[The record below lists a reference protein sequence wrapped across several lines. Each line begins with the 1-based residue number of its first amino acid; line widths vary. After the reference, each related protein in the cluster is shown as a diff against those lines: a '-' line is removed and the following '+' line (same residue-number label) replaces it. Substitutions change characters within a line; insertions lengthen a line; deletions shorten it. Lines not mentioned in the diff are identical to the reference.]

1 MADLVREIKTVGV
14 VGAGTMGRGIAR
26 VAAEAGFQV
35 LLVDVTQELVDRALQ
50 ANDRELQRMVEK
62 GKLSA
67 EDRAAVMA
75 RFKGT
80 ADLTEMAACDFVI
93 EAIFEDLAVKK
104 DLFRRLDE
112 ICRPGVVLASN
123 TSALSITEIAVA
135 TRRPQLVAGMH
146 FFNPAPVMKLVEVVR
161 GLTTGDETA
170 DLVREMAVRFGKEPV
185 IVKESPGFVVNR
197 ILVPM
202 MNEAIWLLQEGVA
215 SAEDI
220 DKAMKLGANHP
231 IGPLALADLVGLDV
245 LLAVVETL
253 HRELGEDKYRPAP
266 LLRQMVRAGRLG
278 RKSGAGFYQYA

>member
-80 ADLTEMAACDFVI
+80 ADLAEMAACDFVI

-112 ICRPGVVLASN
+112 ICRAGVVLASN

-161 GLTTGDETA
+161 GLTTGDETV

>member
-1 MADLVREIKTVGV
+1 MADLAREIKTVGV

-67 EDRAAVMA
+67 EERAAVMA

-80 ADLTEMAACDFVI
+80 TDVAEMAACDFVI

-161 GLTTGDETA
+161 GLTTADETV
-170 DLVREMAVRFGKEPV
+170 DLVRDMAARFGKEPV

>member
-1 MADLVREIKTVGV
+1 VADLVREIKTVGV